1 MLFQGDLSPS
11 EHERRSVLHQQQR
24 SHHHHRVCKWKL
36 HVSTQGHCKDFNC
49 AKNRKK
55 NVCVVCTLLLL
66 LLLLSPTFLSF
77 LSCLTFSTLSFVFL
91 LFFFG
96 SQTTEVGS
104 SEPPNKDL
112 MNLRVL
118 GTKKGAQQEAA
129 WWPWSSRFN
138 ILVLWVKH
146 LWQMHS
152 WYCYLEVVHVW
163 NGAAFQSMKTS

>member
-1 MLFQGDLSPS
+1 MNDGLSFISSNVHITTTECVSGSFMYPRTDTAKMLIV
-11 EHERRSVLHQQQR
+11 EKIER
-24 SHHHHRVCKWKL
+24 
-36 HVSTQGHCKDFNC
+36 
-49 AKNRKK
+49 K

-77 LSCLTFSTLSFVFL
+77 LSCLTFSTLSLVFL
-91 LFFFG
+91 PFFLVAKPQRLVAV
-96 SQTTEVGS
+96 SH
-104 SEPPNKDL
+104 P
-112 MNLRVL
+112 
-118 GTKKGAQQEAA
+118 TKTLWTSVCRAQKKVKEAA
-129 WWPWSSRFN
+129 WWPWSSWFN